1 MINQVKKLMEDLLND
16 EEYKQYMNIYKEE
29 NYVNKD
35 MLDSLLKKHLD
46 LYYIFL
52 KINILLYRYDTKS
65 LNKELKDYQHY
76 KGNTLYVDDIDIVM
90 NYYFNNYP
98 RCKRE
103 LNKIITYKLRPI
115 SERKILKQIIDRQP
129 SEEFK
134 TLSFDRS

>member
-52 KINILLYRYDTKS
+52 KINILLYRYDTVTIHSSK
-65 LNKELKDYQHY
+65 
-76 KGNTLYVDDIDIVM
+76 
-90 NYYFNNYP
+90 
-98 RCKRE
+98 
-103 LNKIITYKLRPI
+103 
-115 SERKILKQIIDRQP
+115 
-129 SEEFK
+129 
-134 TLSFDRS
+134 